1 MMRTKRKQS
10 PTHPFP
16 EEQSMIDLLK
26 ETRIWNLAYEAV
38 LIFWVEGAQLGIL
51 KTQVD
56 QTEEEQKGRE
66 LKGLLHM

>member
-1 MMRTKRKQS
+1 
-10 PTHPFP
+10 
-16 EEQSMIDLLK
+16 MIDLLK

-56 QTEEEQKGRE
+56 QTEEEQQGRE